1 METEQTIDLGYCLC
15 GRVAQSGS
23 MVTSLNCF
31 TDKRHETQFEG
42 MTLHG
47 HINLPLKV
55 GNRVLGVLF
64 LYLPGNLKPTKD
76 QINLLESVAN
86 QLSIALEN
94 ARLYEKVHHLSVHDP
109 LTNLFNRK
117 MLFDRLD
124 EEVSRSE
131 RSGKPLSIAMIDI
144 DHFKIINDNYG
155 HMAGDRI
162 LSELSRLLKGNVRN
176 IDTVARFGGEE
187 FMILLP
193 DSDLEKSITSMERL
207 RVCVEKH
214 AFPTDKD
221 GQTISL
227 TISIGIS
234 VFDPGN
240 PVDKPDL
247 VKASDEAL
255 YKAKETGRNRVCHSN
270 SA

>member
-1 METEQTIDLGYCLC
+1 
-15 GRVAQSGS
+15 
-23 MVTSLNCF
+23 
-31 TDKRHETQFEG
+31 
-42 MTLHG
+42 
-47 HINLPLKV
+47 
-55 GNRVLGVLF
+55 
-64 LYLPGNLKPTKD
+64 
-76 QINLLESVAN
+76 
-86 QLSIALEN
+86 
-94 ARLYEKVHHLSVHDP
+94 
-109 LTNLFNRK
+109 